1 MKIIKGLF
9 GFVLSLLLI
18 AIGFGGGFVYY
29 VFVEDAPVSETLEEN
44 VPGGET
50 GGDGGETGI
59 DDEVIKNGDLSIHFM
74 ELGNIYTGDSIL
86 IQCGDNDILIDA
98 GSEYSS
104 APTLISYID
113 KYVTDNTLEYVI
125 ATHGHT
131 DHIAA
136 FCSTADYTGIFEH
149 YKVENIIDFPL
160 TNSSGSSRTIVG
172 RYRAARDN
180 EIAEGANHWTALEC
194 YNEEN
199 GASRVIQ
206 LSEDVNMEILYSYY
220 YENTSSSEN
229 NYSVCLMINQ
239 GDNHY
244 LFTGDLETAG
254 EKRLVTYYEENHG
267 GLPHCVLYKAGH
279 HGSKTSSCPELMEA
293 ITPEYVVV
301 CCCAGTSE
309 YTDEN
314 DNLSPTQEF
323 IDNVAPYTKNVYVTT
338 MVDSYTPKDEFES
351 GTTVKSMNG
360 NIVFTV
366 TDGQIKLMFSNNNL
380 RLLDTEWFKSKRTCP
395 EAWL

>member
-131 DHIAA
+131 DHIAS
-136 FCSTADYTGIFEH
+136 FISTEEYTGIFEH

-172 RYRAARDN
+172 RYRNARDN

-206 LSEDVNMEILYSYY
+206 LSKDVNMEILYNYY

-229 NYSVCLMINQ
+229 NYSVCLMFNQ

-293 ITPEYVVV
+293 ITPE
-301 CCCAGTSE
+301 
-309 YTDEN
+309 
-314 DNLSPTQEF
+314 
-323 IDNVAPYTKNVYVTT
+323 
-338 MVDSYTPKDEFES
+338 
-351 GTTVKSMNG
+351 
-360 NIVFTV
+360 
-366 TDGQIKLMFSNNNL
+366 
-380 RLLDTEWFKSKRTCP
+380 
-395 EAWL
+395 

>member
-1 MKIIKGLF
+1 MKIIKGLL
-9 GFVLSLLLI
+9 GILLSLLLI
-18 AIGFGGGFVYY
+18 AIGFGVGFVYY
-29 VFVEDAPVSETLEEN
+29 VFVEDTPVSETLKEDSE
-44 VPGGET
+44 VPS
-50 GGDGGETGI
+50 GETGI

-131 DHIAA
+131 DHIAS
-136 FCSTADYTGIFEH
+136 FISTEEYTGIFEH

-172 RYRAARDN
+172 RYRNARDN

-206 LSEDVNMEILYSYY
+206 LSKDVNMEILYNYY

-239 GDNHY
+239 GDYHY

-279 HGSKTSSCPELMEA
+279 HGSKTSSCPELMET

-309 YTDEN
+309 YTD
-314 DNLSPTQEF
+314 DNNNQFPTQEF

-338 MVDSYTPKDEFES
+338 MVDNYTPKDEFES